1 MWFVGENINYYWDK
15 ILCSSLEEDLCTTCS
30 VQWLRI
36 AMGDKLIK
44 KQIKGYAC
52 DKITLSLRFLYLLLA
67 NDRCGTL
74 AIHSRIAFS
83 CLSTV
88 RTLWFPFT
96 VLTVEPQR
104 TLISL
109 YTIPGR
115 TKDDLHA
122 ALRVLTKRYSTNTCT
137 HPHLS
142 WHKNNWINLN
152 YYTVLRY
159 LVTALQVFKRKFS
172 PNKQTLYYLQRFL
185 SSSIWTFSLLTFPPA
200 FFFRELFFCV
210 CISQFLSSHHLPPAQ
225 ENVS

>member
-1 MWFVGENINYYWDK
+1 MWHFGDPLQDS
-15 ILCSSLEEDLCTTCS
+15 ILLFIYS
-30 VQWLRI
+30 Q
-36 AMGDKLIK
+36 
-44 KQIKGYAC
+44 
-52 DKITLSLRFLYLLLA
+52 
-67 NDRCGTL
+67 GTL
-74 AIHSRIAFS
+74 VPIHSIDG
-83 CLSTV
+83 
-88 RTLWFPFT
+88 RTT
-96 VLTVEPQR
+96 ED
-104 TLISL
+104 S
-109 YTIPGR
+109 R

-122 ALRVLTKRYSTNTCT
+122 ALRVLTKRYSTNKCT